1 MAKKFFYNRV
11 YNTKRTIINIVI
23 IGVCVIGIIVCFI
36 LTSNFQGENKK
47 APEGE
52 LSIKKEAT
60 VEVNEEFT
68 NDIFFSKIENV
79 DLNKIKIEYAKDYD
93 IAKVG
98 KYDVKIKVGGK
109 TYDSSI
115 NVIDTTKPELALKEY
130 TIASGNKYSADDF
143 VDTCEDNSKEK
154 CNIAFYTEGVDEE
167 GKSITYDAYSKEGTY
182 AVKISAT
189 DSTGNQTVGETKLTI
204 TAKNETQTQTPPTPE
219 KPSEEDKEEEKP
231 VNCKYGNGEYDSDT
245 YLLAINITT
254 NNCAVS
260 LDLYKNATTTKE
272 INQLM
277 ETETTRIKKDVEKL
291 NLTGTLALNR
301 KISAIVNKTGDGIVG
316 YELKMT
322 VTITNNGESSIVTDY
337 KVDKDGKR
345 VFIENPHNLGN

>member
-23 IGVCVIGIIVCFI
+23 IGVCIIGIIVCFI

-60 VEVNEEFT
+60 VEVNEEFA

-79 DLNKIKIEYAKDYD
+79 DLSKIKIDYEEGYD

-98 KYDVKIKVGGK
+98 KYDVKITVDNKS
-109 TYDSSI
+109 YESSI
-115 NVIDTTKPELALKEY
+115 NVVDTTKPKLTLKEY
-130 TIASGNKYSADDF
+130 TIASGNKYSANDF
-143 VDTCEDNSKEK
+143 VDICNDNSNEK

-167 GKSITYDAYSKEGTY
+167 GKSIAYDAYSKEGTY

-204 TAKNETQTQTPPTPE
+204 TAKNETPKPPTPE
-219 KPSEEDKEEEKP
+219 KPTEDPTP
-231 VNCKYGNGEYDSDT
+231 VNCKYGNGEYDSET

-322 VTITNNGESSIVTDY
+322 VSITNNGESSVVTEY

-345 VFIENPHNLGN
+345 VFIQNPHNLGN

>member
-23 IGVCVIGIIVCFI
+23 IGVCIIGIIVCFI

-47 APEGE
+47 TPEGE
-52 LSIKKEAT
+52 LSIKNEAT
-60 VEVNEEFT
+60 VEVNEEYT

-79 DLNKIKIEYAKDYD
+79 DLSKIKIDYEEDYD

-98 KYDVKIKVGGK
+98 KYDVKITVDGK
-109 TYDSSI
+109 SYDSSI
-115 NVIDTTKPELALKEY
+115 NVVDTTKPELALKEY
-130 TIASGNKYSADDF
+130 TIASGNKYSANDF
-143 VDTCEDNSKEK
+143 VDTCKDNSNEK

-167 GKSITYDAYSKEGTY
+167 GKSITYDAYSKAGTY

-204 TAKNETQTQTPPTPE
+204 TAKNTTTKPPVQ
-219 KPSEEDKEEEKP
+219 EEPKP
-231 VNCKYGNGEYDSDT
+231 VNCKYGNGDYDSEN

-322 VTITNNGESSIVTDY
+322 VTITNNGDSSVITEY

-345 VFIENPHNLGN
+345 VFIQNPHNLGN